1 MSNGYDKK
9 EQKAMTDP
17 VAASQAYE
25 ALRHLQREA
34 LAKVV
39 AEGYFPLDPKYREC
53 VDNINAIKA
62 YISQKEEKI
71 LRLSHALFE
80 IRRCT
85 NVVTDS

>member
-1 MSNGYDKK
+1 
-9 EQKAMTDP
+9 MTDP
-17 VAASQAYE
+17 VSASQAYE

-39 AEGYFPLDPKYREC
+39 AEGCFPLDPKYKDC
-53 VDNINAIKA
+53 VDNVNAIKA

-71 LRLSHALFE
+71 LQLSHALFE

-85 NVVTDS
+85 NVVTNS

>member
-1 MSNGYDKK
+1 
-9 EQKAMTDP
+9 MTDS

-39 AEGYFPLDPKYREC
+39 DKGYFPLDPKYKEC
-53 VDNINAIKA
+53 VDNVNTIKA
-62 YISQKEEKI
+62 YISQKEEKV
-71 LRLSHALFE
+71 LQLSHALFE

-85 NVVTDS
+85 NVVVNS